1 MNTRRL
7 TGEAAVYT
15 FGIVLD
21 TLAPFLVLPILGR
34 YLTPGQFGLA
44 DVITATA
51 GLTYFAVGFNLDQAL
66 TRYYYD
72 EEDAHRKRLV
82 TTHLA
87 VVSVSGTVF
96 LVLGL
101 VGLHA
106 FRGSLQDLSAWHW
119 ALLSVP
125 LMVMSDQAA
134 TLFRLQ
140 HQPFKQLGL
149 LSVRA
154 FVWVFFT
161 SFFLVWL
168 RAGISSIF
176 IGRVAGA
183 IFGLGAS
190 AYALRR
196 LYALRGNLR
205 FAVRALRFSLPT
217 LPAAFAS
224 WGLVNAARY
233 FLVIGASAE
242 ETGYYGVGVRLT
254 YIVSTIGIGVVMA
267 WGPFFMGIKEEPN
280 AREIQARGLLYFIA
294 ANVVC
299 IAPLLMF
306 AREAVLLL
314 MGSQY
319 LPAVRLVGPMLAATL
334 FSNLSLFLFVQI
346 SVSERT
352 HWQSVSYAVGLVV
365 MVIANVLLVPAMKG
379 MGAAIAMLCGHLAT
393 AGTMWFA
400 GQRVYTVPVSVARVG
415 ILILVLAGCLV
426 LAPTTTTRFGT
437 TLQGIALRA
446 LLTVLMWSAC
456 LAAVGPGDVLRF
468 AATMVGKRT

>member
-1 MNTRRL
+1 
-7 TGEAAVYT
+7 
-15 FGIVLD
+15 
-21 TLAPFLVLPILGR
+21 
-34 YLTPGQFGLA
+34 
-44 DVITATA
+44 
-51 GLTYFAVGFNLDQAL
+51 
-66 TRYYYD
+66 
-72 EEDAHRKRLV
+72 
-82 TTHLA
+82 
-87 VVSVSGTVF
+87 
-96 LVLGL
+96 
-101 VGLHA
+101 
-106 FRGSLQDLSAWHW
+106 
-119 ALLSVP
+119 
-125 LMVMSDQAA
+125 
-134 TLFRLQ
+134 
-140 HQPFKQLGL
+140 
-149 LSVRA
+149 
-154 FVWVFFT
+154 
-161 SFFLVWL
+161 
-168 RAGISSIF
+168 
-176 IGRVAGA
+176 
-183 IFGLGAS
+183 LGAS

-205 FAVRALRFSLPT
+205 FAIRALRFSLPT

-280 AREIQARGLLYFIA
+280 ARDIQAKGLLYFVA

-319 LPAVRLVGPMLAATL
+319 LPAVRLIGPMLAATL

-365 MVIANVLLVPAMKG
+365 MVIANVLLVPSMKG

-400 GQRVYTVPVSVARVG
+400 GQTVYTVPVSVARVG
-415 ILILVLAGCLV
+415 VLILALTGCLV
-426 LAPTTTTRFGT
+426 LAPATTTWFGT

-446 LLTVLMWSAC
+446 LLTLLMWSAC
-456 LAAVGPGDVLRF
+456 LAAVGPRDVWRF
-468 AATMVGKRT
+468 AAAMVGKRT